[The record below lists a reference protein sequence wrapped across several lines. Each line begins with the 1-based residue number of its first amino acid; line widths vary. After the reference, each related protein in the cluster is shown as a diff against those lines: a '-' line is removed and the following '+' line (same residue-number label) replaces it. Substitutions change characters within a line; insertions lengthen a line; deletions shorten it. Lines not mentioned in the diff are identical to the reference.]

1 MHNAKINE
9 YSHIKIYK
17 PRRINSH
24 PAHKIS
30 QNVKLSKYLYK
41 ICLTLLN
48 NPAIIQHVK

>member
-17 PRRINSH
+17 LRREK
-24 PAHKIS
+24 PLPTHKIS